1 MQGRVEE
8 ARELFEKLVGYASD
22 LGLLS
27 EEIDPVND
35 ELLGNYPQG
44 FSHLAL
50 IRSATNISRA
60 EATGAKEHAQTSA
73 EHAED
78 VEQTGQFK
86 RVTEK

>member
-1 MQGRVEE
+1 M
-8 ARELFEKLVGYASD
+8 FEKLVGYASD

-35 ELLGNYPQG
+35 QLLGNYPQG

-78 VEQTGQFK
+78 VEQTGEFR